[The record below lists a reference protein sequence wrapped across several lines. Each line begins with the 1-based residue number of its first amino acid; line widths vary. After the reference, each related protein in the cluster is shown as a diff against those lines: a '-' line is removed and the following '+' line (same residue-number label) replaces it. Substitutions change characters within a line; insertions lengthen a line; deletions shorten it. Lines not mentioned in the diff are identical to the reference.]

1 MALIKPFEND
11 VKMYGTQT
19 MESYCVLPTL
29 FENDVKMY
37 GTQTQDSLIE
47 VLSVFENDVKMY
59 GTQTIH
65 QSRSTTGSLR
75 MM

>member
-1 MALIKPFEND
+1 MYGTQTSGTNVKVENQFEND

-19 MESYCVLPTL
+19 SVSRRRVSAG

-37 GTQTQDSLIE
+37 GTQTVICYL
-47 VLSVFENDVKMY
+47 LPY
-59 GTQTIH
+59 LG
-65 QSRSTTGSLR
+65 LR

>member
-1 MALIKPFEND
+1 MTDGFEND

-19 MESYCVLPTL
+19 RRSVRDVFGK

-37 GTQTQDSLIE
+37 GTQTFHCL
-47 VLSVFENDVKMY
+47 F
-59 GTQTIH
+59 QTLP
-65 QSRSTTGSLR
+65 GLR